1 MSSKAIDSDPS
12 DLSAED
18 KELISAEIKG
28 TTLRIY
34 HYLMKAT
41 DLGPREIQRELN
53 LSSPSVAVYHL
64 TKLVD
69 WGLIEKTPQGRYNV
83 LIRLKI
89 GILKQFIDF
98 KGVLIPRFASY
109 AVFFTILFLGYLIF
123 FAGSIDDWLS
133 STSKVFV
140 FLVSIPTL
148 VIFWLEA
155 YYVYQQKPV

>member
-1 MSSKAIDSDPS
+1 MPSETIDSE
-12 DLSAED
+12 LSELTAED

-28 TTLRIY
+28 TTLRVY
-34 HYLMKAT
+34 HFLMKIA

-64 TKLVD
+64 TKLVE

-98 KGVLIPRFASY
+98 KGILIPRFASY
-109 AVFFTILFLGYLIF
+109 AVFYTVLFIGYLIF
-123 FAGSIDDWLS
+123 FAGSIDVWF
-133 STSKVFV
+133 STTAKIFV
-140 FLVSIPTL
+140 WLVSIPAL
-148 VIFWLEA
+148 FIFWLEA
-155 YYVYQQKPV
+155 YFVYQQKPV